1 MNNEYGIITSHLI
14 PHTLNPMSLISQL
27 PPHKSLSI
35 IGMEKNTGKTT
46 CCNYLLN
53 QLKET
58 SRKVAVTSIG
68 IDGEQTDLV
77 MLTQKPEIEMFE
89 GMGFVTSEHFYH
101 KKKLTAEIIEVSQRS
116 TSHGRLVFAKAITSG
131 KVILSGPN
139 TTVWLKQVME
149 QLYDFGFDF
158 LITDGALSRKSL
170 ASPTLS
176 ESLILTTGAAL
187 TPILPELV
195 RKTKFVYQL
204 TQIEEFKTNLKAILE
219 NFETGIYALNE
230 DEFTDL
236 QIPSSLLL
244 DTYKN
249 ELFAHGNTLYVAGI
263 ITNSLLNT
271 LQIHKEIKNIILVA
285 KDFTKIFVDK
295 DVLSHYLRAGGT
307 LKVLNRNKLIAICV
321 NPVSPQGYK
330 MDSQKLVEALQKEV
344 DVPVYNLR
352 KS

>member
-1 MNNEYGIITSHLI
+1 MPLVA
-14 PHTLNPMSLISQL
+14 QL
-27 PPHKSLSI
+27 QPYKSLSI

-53 QLKET
+53 QLKGEN
-58 SRKVAVTSIG
+58 RKVAVTSIG

-77 MLTQKPEIEMFE
+77 TFTQKPEIEIFE
-89 GMGFVTSEHFYH
+89 GMGFVTSEYFYH

-149 QLYDFGFDF
+149 QLYNAGFDF

-195 RKTKFVYQL
+195 RKTKFAYQL
-204 TQIEEFKTNLKAILE
+204 TQTEQFKTDIKETLE
-219 NFETGIYALNE
+219 NFESGIYALNK
-230 DEFTDL
+230 DEFIDL
-236 QIPSSLLL
+236 QISSSLLL
-244 DTYKN
+244 DSYKN
-249 ELFAHGNTLYVAGI
+249 ELFAYGNTLYVAGI
-263 ITNSLLNT
+263 ITNSLLNA
-271 LQIHKEIKNIILVA
+271 LRIHKEVKNTTLVA

-295 DVLSHYLRAGGT
+295 DVLSHYFRAGGK
-307 LKVLNRNKLIAICV
+307 LKVLNKNRLIAICV
-321 NPVSPQGYK
+321 NPVSSQGYK
-330 MDSQKLVEALQKEV
+330 IDSQKLIEALEKEV
-344 DVPVYNLR
+344 NVPVYDLMSR
-352 KS
+352 

>member
-1 MNNEYGIITSHLI
+1 MYLVD
-14 PHTLNPMSLISQL
+14 QL
-27 PPHKSLSI
+27 HPYKSLSI

-46 CCNYLLN
+46 CSNYLLQQFKGKN
-53 QLKET
+53 
-58 SRKVAVTSIG
+58 RKIAVTSIG

-77 MLTQKPEIEMFE
+77 TNTHKPDIEIFK
-89 GMGFVTSEHFYH
+89 GMGFVTSEYFYH
-101 KKKLTAEIIEVSQRS
+101 KKKLTAEIIDVSERS
-116 TSHGRLVFAKAITSG
+116 TSHGRLVFAKAVTSG

-149 QLYDFGFDF
+149 LLFASGFDF

-187 TPILPELV
+187 TPILSELV
-195 RKTKFVYQL
+195 RKTKFTYQL
-204 TQIEEFKTNLKAILE
+204 TQTEEFNTSLKTTLE

-230 DEFTDL
+230 DEFMDL
-236 QIPSSLLL
+236 QIPSSLLI
-244 DTYKN
+244 DTYKS
-249 ELFAHGNTLYVAGI
+249 ELLAHSNTLYVAGI
-263 ITNSLLNT
+263 VTNSLLNT
-271 LQIHKEIKNIILVA
+271 LRINKEIKNITLVA

-295 DVLSHYLRAGGT
+295 DVLSHYLRAGGK

-344 DVPVYNLR
+344 DVPVYDLL
-352 KS
+352 KSE